1 MGRKPVIFSIIL
13 FLCCSVPTAAEQ
25 YVSVAI
31 IIDDIGIS
39 LEKGRRAIQLPGN
52 VTYALLPYA
61 KHSITL
67 ANQANERGKEIML
80 HMPMENIL
88 DKPIDAGGLTH
99 HLNKVEFLLTLNQA
113 IDRIPH
119 ITGIN
124 NHMGSYLTQRS
135 KQMGWF
141 MDEVKQRELFFIDSR
156 TTPKTLAA
164 TIARQ
169 KRIPETSRD
178 IFLDN
183 TQTFEHIDRAFTRL
197 LKLAQSNGYAI
208 AIGHPYDATLAYLEM
223 ALPKLESQ
231 NIELLPAS
239 NILALQNLKRIHS
252 MRAQNSS
259 HAPSTLGSE

>member
-1 MGRKPVIFSIIL
+1 MGRKPVVFSIIL
-13 FLCCSVPTAAEQ
+13 FLCCSVPAAAERH
-25 YVSVAI
+25 VSVAI

-39 LEKGRRAIQLPGN
+39 LEKGQRAIQLPGN

-61 KHSITL
+61 RHSITL
-67 ANQANERGKEIML
+67 ANQANEKGKEIML

-99 HLNKVEFLLTLNQA
+99 HLNKVEFQLTLNQA

-135 KQMGWF
+135 EQMGWF
-141 MDEVKQRELFFIDSR
+141 MDEVKQRKLFFIDSR

-164 TIARQ
+164 TIARE

-183 TQTFEHIDRAFTRL
+183 TQTFEHIDRAFQRL
-197 LKLAQSNGYAI
+197 LKLAHSNGYAI
-208 AIGHPYDATLAYLEM
+208 AIGHPYDTTLAYLEM
-223 ALPKLESQ
+223 ALPKLDSQ

-239 NILALQNLKRIHS
+239 SILALQSLTRTHNLPVD
-252 MRAQNSS
+252 NSS
-259 HAPSTLGSE
+259 HDPSMLGSE